1 MMEKIHDLDAALE
14 IIERARSQGKTVVF
28 TNGCFDILHAGHVQ
42 YLEQARG
49 LGDLLVVGINADSSV
64 RGIKGP
70 KRPIQALED
79 RAFALAGLACVD
91 LVVPFEETDPFR
103 LIEAISPDV
112 LVKGEDWPEEAIVGA
127 EFVRKRGG
135 RVERI
140 PLRLGVST
148 SRIIQ
153 RILENFRDPNPPTG
167 PGPRECSRS

>member
-1 MMEKIHDLDAALE
+1 MEKIHDLDAALE
-14 IIERARSQGKTVVF
+14 LITRARSQGKTVVF

-42 YLEQARG
+42 YLGQARG
-49 LGDLLVVGINADSSV
+49 LGDLLVVGINTDSSV

-91 LVVPFEETDPFR
+91 LVVPFEETDPFK

-127 EFVRKRGG
+127 DIVEARGG
-135 RVERI
+135 RTVRI
-140 PLRLGVST
+140 PLRPGVST
-148 SRIIQ
+148 THIIQ
-153 RILENFRDPNPPTG
+153 KILGTHSMPDSLTESDPG
-167 PGPRECSRS
+167 ECSS